1 MNYEELV
8 LKYALIILR
17 ALVRN
22 ESEAVSEVETV
33 SDVGDLMRVNRN
45 ISI

>member
-22 ESEAVSEVETV
+22 ESEDVSEVETV
-33 SDVGDLMRVNRN
+33 SDVGDLMQVYRN
-45 ISI
+45 MSI

>member
-1 MNYEELV
+1 MTYEEVL

>member
-33 SDVGDLMRVNRN
+33 SDVDDLMRVYRN
-45 ISI
+45 MSL